1 MKKWSSLFV
10 CAGISSLSFSQLLDN
25 SRGMAFTDVPFFN
38 THFVH
43 ASKIK
48 TIRGNYTFKKQG
60 DIMRQTDFVYVF
72 DFDTLGNLVRH
83 YETAKG
89 DILTDTT
96 VRLYDYSQN
105 GWLLRKRVSQKKGFL
120 STYYTY
126 DENGNVV
133 KEEVYRDIDT
143 MHSMLKPV
151 IERSLLWNS
160 ETMSYEQYEGQFRKK
175 VYNSYGNQYLEV
187 TTLYDS
193 LGYLKEV
200 EELFT
205 ITRNKIETVYAYS
218 DKGFIE
224 RVTVTKNNDSIPLSE
239 TVFSYDEFGNLQ
251 SKKYYKNGVFTTEY
265 QIVYSGLT
273 GLLSSVIIR
282 EVSTNFLSI
291 IRFEEP
297 EFWDRPKIGSK

>member
-1 MKKWSSLFV
+1 
-10 CAGISSLSFSQLLDN
+10 
-25 SRGMAFTDVPFFN
+25 MAFTDVPFFN

-96 VRLYDYSQN
+96 VRLYDYSQK

-239 TVFSYDEFGNLQ
+239 TIFSYDEFGNLQ

-265 QIVYSGLT
+265 QIVYS
-273 GLLSSVIIR
+273 
-282 EVSTNFLSI
+282 
-291 IRFEEP
+291 
-297 EFWDRPKIGSK
+297 